1 MVIWKCEE
9 CGKKW
14 RYEID
19 KCIFCEGKIKLE
31 DIGDLKVIG
40 YTKIFIPS
48 IQHPEIPYYSLILED
63 EKGNRIIQKSFN
75 KPSMGAYFSLESNG
89 KNPAKR
95 NIIIIG
101 TGTMGTGIAHLSL
114 IKGFNVILMGRN
126 EKSLEK
132 AKNRI
137 QERLLKKNTQ
147 DETNQIL
154 RRIEYTLNTPNFES
168 TDIIIEAI
176 AEDMRAKK
184 EIFNNITRV
193 CPSETIIASN
203 TSSLSITELSESIS
217 HPERFVGMHFFN
229 PPDKMDLVEIV
240 KGRKTSEST
249 IEIVKQITTE
259 MNKKPII
266 VKDSPGFIVNRML
279 MPFINE
285 AVNLLEEGVASK
297 KDIDEA
303 IKTGLNHPMGP
314 FELADFIGL
323 DVCLAILESISS
335 NLDEEKYKPSETLIQ
350 LVNNGHLGK
359 KTKKGF
365 YEY

>member
-1 MVIWKCEE
+1 MSIWKCEN

-14 RYEID
+14 RYQVD
-19 KCIFCEGKIKLE
+19 KCIYCYGKITSE
-31 DIGDLKVIG
+31 ETSDLKVIG
-40 YTKIFIPS
+40 YTEVIVPS
-48 IQHPEIPYYSLILED
+48 IQHQKTPYYSLLLED
-63 EKGNRIIQKSFN
+63 EDGNKIIQKSFN
-75 KPSMGAYFSLESNG
+75 KPSIGANFSLKSNDIAS
-89 KNPAKR
+89 AKR
-95 NIIIIG
+95 NIAVVG
-101 TGTMGTGIAHLSL
+101 TGTMGTGIAHLAL
-114 IKGFNVILMGRN
+114 TIGFNVILIGRN
-126 EKSLEK
+126 EISLEK
-132 AKNRI
+132 AKKKI
-137 QERLLKKNTQ
+137 QNKLLKKNTS

-154 RRIEYTLNTPNFES
+154 ELIEYTIEIPAFDN

-176 AEDMRAKK
+176 AEDIQSKK
-184 EIFNNITRV
+184 KLLNNITKI
-193 CPSETIIASN
+193 CPAETIIVSN
-203 TSSLSITELSESIS
+203 TSSLSITELSESIM

-240 KGRKTSEST
+240 KGSQTSENT
-249 IEIVKQITTE
+249 IDIVKQITFE

-285 AVNLLEEGVASK
+285 AVNLLDERVASK

-323 DVCLAILESISS
+323 DICLAILESIYN
-335 NLDEEKYKPSETLIQ
+335 NLEDEKYRPSETLIQ